1 MNFSLTLHTAVV
13 LLANHVISSWLLVEY
28 YTFAIHP
35 SFLFLSGGLL
45 MVDVRDPL
53 NPVFAGCYQ
62 DDGYTHDA
70 QCVIYRGPD
79 TDHFEKEVK
88 KYTVEKFTL

>member
-1 MNFSLTLHTAVV
+1 M
-13 LLANHVISSWLLVEY
+13 I
-28 YTFAIHP
+28 
-35 SFLFLSGGLL
+35 
-45 MVDVRDPL
+45 DVTDPL

-79 TDHFEKEVK
+79 VDYHNKEVRK
-88 KYTVEKFTL
+88 NVHYFNNVHIYMSFLLTLCY